1 MRSEIK
7 AMLALAGLAAAC
19 SDRPAGAA
27 GGGAQGK
34 REAVKMDKGMNGG
47 DGVSGLPSSFGRSF
61 ATLDE
66 YLEHLRNYAGPIDQP
81 WYREVRPGV
90 YEYVTSLRLEGA
102 SAARAKT
109 YTREELMREFGFT
122 R

>member
-1 MRSEIK
+1 MHSEIK
-7 AMLALAGLAAAC
+7 AIMVLAGLAAAC

-27 GGGAQGK
+27 DGAQGK
-34 REAVKMDKGMNGG
+34 KEGSRMEQGTNGTG
-47 DGVSGLPSSFGRSF
+47 GVRGLPSSFGRSF

-66 YLEHLRNYAGPIDQP
+66 YLEHLRDYAGPVDQP
-81 WYREVRPGV
+81 WYRQVRPGV
-90 YEYVTSLRLEGA
+90 YEYVTSMRPEGA
-102 SAARAKT
+102 SAAPAKT

>member
-7 AMLALAGLAAAC
+7 AMMVLLVLAAGCA
-19 SDRPAGAA
+19 DRPAGAA
-27 GGGAQGK
+27 ADGAQGRK
-34 REAVKMDKGMNGG
+34 ETRRMEQGANGA
-47 DGVSGLPSSFGRSF
+47 DGVRDLPSSFGRSF
-61 ATLDE
+61 ATLDQ
-66 YLEHLRNYAGPIDQP
+66 YLAHLRQYAGPIDQP

-90 YEYVTSLRLEGA
+90 YEYVTTLRLEESTA
-102 SAARAKT
+102 PKT

>member
-1 MRSEIK
+1 MSEVRMRSEIR

-27 GGGAQGK
+27 DGAQGK
-34 REAVKMDKGMNGG
+34 KETARMEQGTNGG
-47 DGVSGLPSSFGRSF
+47 DGVRDLPSSFGRSF

-66 YLEHLRNYAGPIDQP
+66 YLAHLRNNAGPIDLP
-81 WYREVRPGV
+81 WYREIRPGV
-90 YEYVTSLRLEGA
+90 YEYVTTMRPAPPS
-102 SAARAKT
+102 KT
-109 YTREELMREFGFT
+109 YTREELMRQYGFT

>member
-7 AMLALAGLAAAC
+7 AMLALAGLAAGCAE
-19 SDRPAGAA
+19 RPAGAA
-27 GGGAQGK
+27 DGARGKKEAPRMEQG
-34 REAVKMDKGMNGG
+34 ANGA

-66 YLEHLRNYAGPIDQP
+66 YLDHLSRYAGPIDQP
-81 WYREVRPGV
+81 WYREIRPGV
-90 YEYVTSLRLEGA
+90 YEYVTSIRPA
-102 SAARAKT
+102 PAPKT
-109 YTREELMREFGFT
+109 YTREELMRQFGFS

>member
-7 AMLALAGLAAAC
+7 AMLALAGLAAGCAE
-19 SDRPAGAA
+19 RPVGAA
-27 GGGAQGK
+27 DGARGNKETARMEQGTS
-34 REAVKMDKGMNGG
+34 GG

-66 YLEHLRNYAGPIDQP
+66 YLAHLRATAGPIDLP
-81 WYREVRPGV
+81 YYREIRPGV
-90 YEYVTSLRLEGA
+90 YEYVTSMRP
-102 SAARAKT
+102 ARPAKT